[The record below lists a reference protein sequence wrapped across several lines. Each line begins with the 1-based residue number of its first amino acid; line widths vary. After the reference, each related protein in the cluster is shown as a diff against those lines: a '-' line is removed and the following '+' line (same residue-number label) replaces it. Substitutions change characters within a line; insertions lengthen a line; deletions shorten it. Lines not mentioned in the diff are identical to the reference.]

1 LGAYKLTGFWFRGSG
16 SQIGRTG
23 WWYDRG
29 DDKMFNRLEN
39 LVLIL
44 PQGRRFL
51 GVNSVTNSDPD
62 KGFLP
67 VPIIRNEHWF
77 EKFCITRFTMPSD
90 LCRQKPV
97 KRSKGHR
104 KTLKCAGFLS

>member
-1 LGAYKLTGFWFRGSG
+1 
-16 SQIGRTG
+16 
-23 WWYDRG
+23 
-29 DDKMFNRLEN
+29 MFNRLEN

-67 VPIIRNEHWF
+67 VPIIRNEYWF
-77 EKFCITRFTMPSD
+77 EKFCIPRLTLPSGP
-90 LCRQKPV
+90 CRQKPV
-97 KRSKGHR
+97 
-104 KTLKCAGFLS
+104 

>member
-23 WWYDRG
+23 CWYDRG

-51 GVNSVTNSDPD
+51 GVNSVTNSDPG

-67 VPIIRNEHWF
+67 VPIIRNEYWL
-77 EKFCITRFTMPSD
+77 EKFCISRLALPSA
-90 LCRQKPV
+90 L
-97 KRSKGHR
+97 
-104 KTLKCAGFLS
+104 

>member
-1 LGAYKLTGFWFRGSG
+1 
-16 SQIGRTG
+16 
-23 WWYDRG
+23 
-29 DDKMFNRLEN
+29 M
-39 LVLIL
+39 LIM

-77 EKFCITRFTMPSD
+77 EKFRIHPNPILSAA
-90 LCRQKPV
+90 CRQKPV
-97 KRSKGHR
+97 KRSKGPR
-104 KTLKCAGFLS
+104 KPLKCPGFLT